1 MHRVFLAVACALL
14 IPAAVSAQTWH
25 EVRSPQFVV
34 LTDGGEGRGREVA
47 WQFEQIR
54 AAVLAAFPWARP
66 QLDRPVVIVAA
77 RDENSMRQLLP
88 VVFKQSSRDILT
100 ISIAS
105 VLPDRHV
112 IVLQSDHKSEDVAG
126 TINPYFASYTS
137 YSQLMLNAAF
147 ERPLP
152 RWFVRGLS
160 AVLGNSLVK
169 RNEIDFG
176 RPIPWMVQSLNE
188 SRAALPA
195 LLEMTADDPYLR
207 SDVNRQ
213 RFDAQSWGLVHYLL
227 FGRPANRADAIN
239 QISKM
244 LAGGRTSTEA
254 VTQVFGSVSALDEAY
269 REFQR
274 RPITQFARL
283 AIDTAI
289 NRDTFALRAM
299 PPEEVATMRALV
311 HVAFGDPSEAKAM
324 LVRAR
329 PGGTEPAESYAV
341 EALLLDRERQGAAA
355 LAAYR
360 KAVELKSR
368 NFYPHFRVALEMT
381 QPGTRSD
388 REGAERHFRE
398 SIALNAEYAF
408 AHAMLANLLVVG
420 PRPESAVE
428 PARRAVLLDP
438 GDPQPRLILANVL
451 RRTGQL
457 AAANGIAMS
466 ARLLARSD
474 TDRSNAQSIIDQ
486 IAADMAKATPALP
499 GAPK

>member
-1 MHRVFLAVACALL
+1 MHRILLAMACAVLA
-14 IPAAVSAQTWH
+14 PAAVSAQTWN
-25 EVRSPQFVV
+25 EVRSPQFTV
-34 LTDGGEGRGREVA
+34 LTDGSEGRGREVA

-54 AAVLAAFPWARP
+54 AAFPWARP

-88 VVFKQSSRDILT
+88 VVFKQSARDILPV
-100 ISIAS
+100 SITS
-105 VLPDRHV
+105 ILPDRHV
-112 IVLQSDHKSEDVAG
+112 IVLQSDYRSEDVAG
-126 TINPYFASYTS
+126 TINPYFASYWS
-137 YSQLMLNAAF
+137 YSELMLNAAF

-160 AVLGNSLVK
+160 AVLSNSLVK

-176 RPIPWMVQSLNE
+176 RPIPWMLQSLNE

-239 QISKM
+239 QISK
-244 LAGGRTSTEA
+244 LLGEGRRSTDA
-254 VTQVFGSVSALDEAY
+254 ITQVFGSVESLDSAY

-274 RPITQFARL
+274 RPVTQFARL
-283 AIDTAI
+283 AVDTRV
-289 NRDTFALRAM
+289 NRDTFALRATQ
-299 PPEEVATMRALV
+299 PEEVATMRALV
-311 HVAFGDPSEAKAM
+311 HLAFGEPADAKAM
-324 LVRAR
+324 LVKAR
-329 PGGTEPAESYAV
+329 PGGAEPAESYAV
-341 EALLLDRERQGAAA
+341 EALLLEQERQGAAA

-360 KAVELKSR
+360 KAVELKSQ
-368 NFYPHFRVALEMT
+368 NFYPHFRVAIEMA
-381 QPGTRSD
+381 QPGTRND

-398 SIALNAEYAF
+398 SIALNAAYGS
-408 AHAMLANLLVVG
+408 AHAMLANLLANG
-420 PRPESAVE
+420 PKPESAVE

-438 GDPQPRLILANVL
+438 GDAQTRLIYAYVL

-457 AAANGIAMS
+457 AAANGMALS
-466 ARLLARSD
+466 ARSLASSD
-474 TDRSNAQSIIDQ
+474 TEREAQEMIDE
-486 IAADMAKATPALP
+486 IAADIARTAPALP